1 MVAEAKEKGAG
12 LYEDV
17 KEKGAEFYE
26 DAKKTVQETFSG
38 K

>member
-1 MVAEAKEKGAG
+1 MQKAPGVVAEAKEKGA
-12 LYEDV
+12 EI
-17 KEKGAEFYE
+17 YE